1 MPERESSHH
10 PGRAAVSEPF
20 HLREPRIIGRLRAR
34 ALRLFARSSEFI
46 LSHRGRNERRRMAGV
61 IGVADDR
68 ILCGLSELGYR
79 RETVQLI
86 WLAPLL
92 HVAWIDGY
100 VTFKESE
107 VIFKAARCCRI
118 DCEKQAGE
126 QLIRWFDERPAP
138 EGFDKTLSLITALLQ
153 TLPPG
158 AREERRQD
166 LISFCR
172 RVAEASRGSL
182 GLTSRVSWKE
192 EAVLDQIA
200 AALGYSQPG
209 TATLMAS

>member
-1 MPERESSHH
+1 M
-10 PGRAAVSEPF
+10 
-20 HLREPRIIGRLRAR
+20 
-34 ALRLFARSSEFI
+34 
-46 LSHRGRNERRRMAGV
+46 
-61 IGVADDR
+61 
-68 ILCGLSELGYR
+68 
-79 RETVQLI
+79 
-86 WLAPLL
+86 
-92 HVAWIDGY
+92 
-100 VTFKESE
+100 
-107 VIFKAARCCRI
+107 
-118 DCEKQAGE
+118 
-126 QLIRWFDERPAP
+126 RWFDERPAP

-158 AREERRQD
+158 ERDERRQD